1 MINKKGEKM
10 SYKDLFLLV
19 VFIYLVVGFIY
30 TTLFTEENNNK

>member
-1 MINKKGEKM
+1 M
-10 SYKDLFLLV
+10 SYKELFLLV